1 MQIDRCSFAFT
12 LLLGLLAA
20 VPACGIDMIL
30 PALSATGASLGVPPA
45 KAGLAMSV
53 YLLSLGATP
62 LVFGPVSDRYGR
74 KPLLVLGSAVLV
86 IGGLG
91 CATSHSLP
99 VLLAWRAVQGAGAAS
114 LSMSMAIIRDLYEGR
129 VAHQKM
135 SHVIVAINVV
145 PMIAPLAGAQL
156 LAAGGWRLLYVVLTA
171 LGFIL
176 LLVTSL
182 GFAESAT
189 PDPGRRLTPSGMLH
203 DYLRVFRHPLCRGYI
218 LISSAAMGAIFAYV
232 AGSSLFLVDVVGLTP
247 FQYGLTFGLTA
258 IAVMSG
264 AWIDGRL
271 SARGSPA
278 GAILAAGLVLLV
290 LASAAL
296 LSMTLAG
303 WMPAPL
309 AVLAMIGATFAFGL
323 IAPNVANR
331 AMQPLPQIAGAV
343 GSAAGC
349 AQMLAAAA
357 ASGLVSVLFDGHSAL
372 SMSAFML
379 FFAILAAFAYVYLVR
394 PEGRTAMVP

>member
-1 MQIDRCSFAFT
+1 
-12 LLLGLLAA
+12 
-20 VPACGIDMIL
+20 MIL